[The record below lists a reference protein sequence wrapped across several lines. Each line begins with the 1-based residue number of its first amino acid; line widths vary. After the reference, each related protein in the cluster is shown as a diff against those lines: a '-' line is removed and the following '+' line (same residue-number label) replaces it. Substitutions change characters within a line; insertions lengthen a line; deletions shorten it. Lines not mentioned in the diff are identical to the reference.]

1 MPEIDI
7 ISRYKAGERG
17 FRGAYLC
24 KADLRGADL
33 RGADLRGADLRGADL
48 IDAYLCKADLRGADL
63 CKADLDMSC
72 LPLWCGSLNMKVDK
86 RIAAQIMYHACA
98 LDCDDPKYREVRSKC
113 LAFANQMHRIDVPRL
128 V

>member
-17 FRGAYLC
+17 FRG
-24 KADLRGADL
+24 
-33 RGADLRGADLRGADL
+33 
-48 IDAYLCKADLRGADL
+48 ADLRGADL